1 MLICVICTLVL
12 PVFVIVSVC
21 VDEVPVFTFPKLK
34 LFELRLRVSVAAT
47 PVPVRATVAGDPGAL
62 LVMVRLP
69 LVPPVDVG
77 ENCALNVLACAG
89 VNVSGRVNPL
99 VLNALPVTLT
109 WETVNAAVPVLLSWM
124 VWETVVPTVTL
135 PKLKLDGVMLNA
147 ACTPVPVTG
156 MTALAPSVFE
166 TVTFPLTFS
175 LAVGSKLTVID
186 VAWEGV
192 KVTGV
197 VIPETI
203 TSFAL
208 TVTWEIVTLVFPVF
222 VMLTLCESELP
233 TFTLPKATLDGFGV
247 IVTVAAT
254 PVPVKET
261 AAGDPGALLAM
272 LTVPGNDPAVV
283 GENCAVTAVLCP
295 AATVTGVVSPLTL

>member
-1 MLICVICTLVL
+1 MICTIVL

-69 LVPPVDVG
+69 LAPPVDVG

-124 VWETVVPTVTL
+124 VWESVVPTATL
-135 PKLKLDGVMLNA
+135 PKLKLDGVMLNV

-186 VAWEGV
+186 VACEGV
-192 KVTGV
+192 RVTGV
-197 VIPETI
+197 VIPETL

-208 TVTWEIVTLVFPVF
+208 TVTWEIVRLVFPVF
-222 VMLTLCESELP
+222 VMLTLCEPELP
-233 TFTLPKATLDGFGV
+233 TFTLPKATLDGLGV
-247 IVTVAAT
+247 IVIVAAT
-254 PVPVKET
+254 PVPLNET
-261 AAGDPGALLAM
+261 VAGDPGALLAM
-272 LTVPGNDPAVV
+272 LTVPGSVPAVV
-283 GENCAVTAVLCP
+283 GENSAVTVVLCP
-295 AATVTGVVSPLTL
+295 AVSVAGVVNPLIL